1 MSLQLINR
9 HVLQVTYVAAWDEIT
24 FHVTIYLLEKETIL
38 NDRTF
43 KRSLPLPL
51 YGFSVMPYNDVHK
64 PTQRRVVMFV
74 QAVVYP
80 TWKGFL
86 LENILLLLQKQVAS
100 LCFDVIPSVFMDYKF
115 SWRTNFYSVFTK
127 KLLLQQSDKIY
138 DIKFGLTQ
146 FRKVIIIQMYH
157 SFQFPHWFQIFPLW
171 FNFFTLGPSCVQ

>member
-9 HVLQVTYVAAWDEIT
+9 HVLYVTYEAAWDEIT

-38 NDRTF
+38 NDETF

-51 YGFSVMPYNDVHK
+51 YGFFVMPYNDVHK
-64 PTQRRVVMFV
+64 PTLRRVFMFV

-86 LENILLLLQKQVAS
+86 LDNILLLLLKQVAS
-100 LCFDVIPSVFMDYKF
+100 LCFDFILSVFIDCKF

-138 DIKFGLTQ
+138 DK
-146 FRKVIIIQMYH
+146 
-157 SFQFPHWFQIFPLW
+157 SFDSLS
-171 FNFFTLGPSCVQ
+171 LARS